1 MVKMQ
6 VFASAFFPE
15 GSLAAGFN
23 PDKSESFAIYI
34 FANSTFRFP
43 TRGLDFR
50 VPLLRRVR
58 LLAKFACIPLLNL
71 FWVELAFNFLTDVAL
86 ACSTN

>member
-1 MVKMQ
+1 MQ

-23 PDKSESFAIYI
+23 PDKSESFAIHT
-34 FANSTFRFP
+34 FASLTFSLP
-43 TRGLDFR
+43 ARGLGFR
-50 VPLLRRVR
+50 VPVLRRVR
-58 LLAKFACIPLLNL
+58 LLVKFACIPLLDPS
-71 FWVELAFNFLTDVAL
+71 WAELAFNFPTDVAL